1 MAKIWFGLQIF
12 PRISHQHVRLYFS
25 QNLPKNQH
33 TFIRITDVRPGGCGV
48 GTNGVE
54 TDSVE
59 TDVCRRLS

>member
-48 GTNGVE
+48 
-54 TDSVE
+54 E